1 MEIEILITEDR
12 YNNNTGSFGSCF
24 AKLINNESSL
34 KKLIE
39 ENPNEIETIINNEFK
54 EDMELVIPNHL
65 TINKDLAL
73 RLSLLDSL
81 DCSCLEAKST
91 LGEVLKNIMID
102 NFQLVVT
109 RKHWSDTNKLI
120 LYFDAVEF
128 GCVDDFIDKR
138 TKNNKSQK
146 VS

>member
-12 YNNNTGSFGSCF
+12 YNNNTSSFGSSF

-34 KKLIE
+34 KNLIE
-39 ENPNEIETIINNEFK
+39 ENPNEIETIIKYEFNEGI
-54 EDMELVIPNHL
+54 EQIIPIHL

-81 DCSCLEAKST
+81 DCSCLETKST

-146 VS
+146 AS

>member
-1 MEIEILITEDR
+1 MKIEILITQDR
-12 YNNNTGSFGSCF
+12 YSKNPNSFGSSF
-24 AKLINNESSL
+24 VNLINNEYSL
-34 KKLIE
+34 KKVIE
-39 ENPNEIETIINNEFK
+39 DNPNEIETIINKEFK

-65 TINKDLAL
+65 TINEDLAL

-102 NFQLVVT
+102 NFQLVLT
-109 RKHWSDTNKLI
+109 RKHWHEADNLL

-146 VS
+146 AS

>member
-1 MEIEILITEDR
+1 M
-12 YNNNTGSFGSCF
+12 
-24 AKLINNESSL
+24 
-34 KKLIE
+34 IE
-39 ENPNEIETIINNEFK
+39 ENPNEIATLIKYEFNEGI
-54 EDMELVIPNHL
+54 EQIIPNHL

-81 DCSCLEAKST
+81 DCSCLETKST

-146 VS
+146 AS

>member
-1 MEIEILITEDR
+1 MKIEILITEDR
-12 YNNNTGSFGSCF
+12 YNNNTSSFGSSF
-24 AKLINNESSL
+24 AKLINNESNL
-34 KKLIE
+34 KSLIE
-39 ENPNEIETIINNEFK
+39 ENPNEIATLIKYEFNEGI
-54 EDMELVIPNHL
+54 EQIIPNHL

-81 DCSCLEAKST
+81 DCSCLETKST

-146 VS
+146 AS

>member
-1 MEIEILITEDR
+1 MKIEILITEDR
-12 YNNNTGSFGSCF
+12 YNNNSGSFGSSF

-34 KKLIE
+34 KNLIE
-39 ENPNEIETIINNEFK
+39 ENPNEIETLIKYEFNEGI
-54 EDMELVIPNHL
+54 EQIIPNHL

-81 DCSCLEAKST
+81 DCSCLETKST

-120 LYFDAVEF
+120 LFFDAVEF
-128 GCVDDFIDKR
+128 GCVDEFIENRSK
-138 TKNNKSQK
+138 TNISQK

>member
-1 MEIEILITEDR
+1 
-12 YNNNTGSFGSCF
+12 
-24 AKLINNESSL
+24 
-34 KKLIE
+34 
-39 ENPNEIETIINNEFK
+39 
-54 EDMELVIPNHL
+54 
-65 TINKDLAL
+65 
-73 RLSLLDSL
+73 
-81 DCSCLEAKST
+81 
-91 LGEVLKNIMID
+91 MID

-128 GCVDDFIDKR
+128 GCVDDFIDKI

>member
-1 MEIEILITEDR
+1 MEIEILITQDR
-12 YNNNTGSFGSCF
+12 YSNNPSSFGSSF
-24 AKLINNESSL
+24 AKLINNESNLKSL
-34 KKLIE
+34 MQ
-39 ENPNEIETIINNEFK
+39 ENPNEIATLIKYEFNEGI
-54 EDMELVIPNHL
+54 EQIIPNHL

-81 DCSCLEAKST
+81 DCSCLEAKT
-91 LGEVLKNIMID
+91 NLGEVLKKILID

-120 LYFDAVEF
+120 FFFDAVEF

-146 VS
+146 AS